1 VIQRVMGDGVVLV
14 SSANET
20 AFAVRELLD
29 AHSLAA
35 PTKQVAQRR
44 FFSSGDVD
52 AFATLGR
59 RLLGPELGEVAA
71 WHSGAAS

>member
-1 VIQRVMGDGVVLV
+1 MGDGVVLV

-29 AHSLAA
+29 ARGLAA
-35 PTKQVAQRR
+35 PTTQVAQRQ